1 MKTLCMWAYII
12 SLTISNGL
20 KAEEAPFIYILGVAQ
35 DAGYPQASCYQP
47 HCMPGWRDASLRLGA
62 TSISVID
69 PQSKNKYLFE
79 ATPNLPA
86 QLYEL
91 ELIAPDT
98 NYTLNGVFLT
108 HAHIGHYTGLMFFGF
123 ESMDASDLPVYV
135 MPRMAHYL
143 STNGPWGQLVN
154 MGNIKLLELQ
164 ADRTEE
170 LDQLEITPHLV
181 PHRDEYSE
189 TVGYRIK
196 GPNHTALFIPDI
208 NKWELWE
215 RDIVDE
221 IQGVD
226 YALIDASFFDDD
238 EIPGRNMD
246 EIPHPFVVETMA
258 LLDLLTADQVAKVW
272 FIHFNHT
279 NPLLD
284 EESAAYRSVREK
296 GYNIAREGIRLPL

>member
-12 SLTISNGL
+12 SLTIINGL

-284 EESAAYRSVREK
+284 EESVAYRSVREK

>member
-1 MKTLCMWAYII
+1 MWAYII
-12 SLTISNGL
+12 SLTIINGL

-284 EESAAYRSVREK
+284 EESVAYRSVREK